1 MPKLCRKCAG
11 TVQRDEACLNWQK
24 DLAEASKIFFK
35 KSPSSVG
42 NPAGME
48 VKADPRPRSF
58 RGFIQ

>member
-1 MPKLCRKCAG
+1 
-11 TVQRDEACLNWQK
+11 VQRDEACLNWQK